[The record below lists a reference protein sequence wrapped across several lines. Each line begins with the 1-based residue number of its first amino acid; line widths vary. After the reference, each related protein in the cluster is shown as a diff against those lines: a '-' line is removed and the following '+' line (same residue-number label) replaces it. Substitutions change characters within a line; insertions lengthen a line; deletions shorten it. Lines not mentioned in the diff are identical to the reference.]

1 MKLSV
6 KLFGG
11 FGIVVSLVVGV
22 GLFAIA
28 EMGAIRTE
36 TELLAGDWLPSIA
49 RLGQINESVNEFRRY
64 ELVHVL
70 STDEAQMRDYVE
82 RMKTAK
88 EKVTRL
94 LAEYEKLVTPDQAEE
109 HAELRKFLELWK
121 SYQGQHEKI
130 AKLSEINQTK
140 AAELA
145 TGESAKLLQQA
156 LASLNKLVAMN
167 TKGGEVSAAKALEE
181 YSSGRIKLLLAI
193 ALCVAAGAALA
204 FFITRNVRGQLG
216 EDPGYLG
223 QVAAEVAGGNL
234 DVAFKPVEGKGGVYA
249 VLIRMVSTL
258 KEKIGEAN
266 QKTEDAASQAQAAR
280 EATAAAEE
288 ATARA
293 ERAKAEGMLQAAVR
307 LEDVAEVISS
317 ASEEL
322 SAQVEQSTRGAE
334 LQTGR
339 VAETATAMEQMNA
352 TVLEVARNASQAAET
367 SEQAK
372 ARAQEG
378 AKAVDE
384 VVREIGTVAKQA
396 EGLKT
401 DMTGLGAQAEAIGRI
416 MGVISDIADQTNLLA
431 LNAAIEAA
439 RAGEAGRGF
448 AVVADEVR
456 KLAEKTMTATK
467 EVGEAIRGIQDGT
480 RSNIASVER
489 TVTLVGKATS
499 IASASGEALRAIV
512 ELVDR
517 STDQVR
523 SIAAASEEQSA
534 ASEEINHSVEDI
546 SRISSET
553 SDAMRQSAQAVAEL
567 AAQAQVLSRLI
578 GELQAEGG
586 GPGGEAL
593 PGRVPAALGM

>member
-11 FGIVVSLVVGV
+11 FGVVVLLVLAV
-22 GLFAIA
+22 GLFAIS
-28 EMGAIRTE
+28 EMGAIRAE
-36 TELLAGDWLPSIA
+36 TDLLAGDWLPSIA
-49 RLGQINESVNEFRRY
+49 RLGQINEAVQQFRRY
-64 ELVHVL
+64 ELVHIL
-70 STDEAQMRDYVE
+70 STEEAQMRAYE
-82 RMKTAK
+82 ARMKEARERA
-88 EKVTRL
+88 EKL
-94 LAEYEKLVTPDQAEE
+94 LAEYGKLVTPDQAEE
-109 HAELRKFLELWK
+109 RAGLDKFLVLWK
-121 SYQGQHEKI
+121 SYLEQHAKI
-130 AKLSEINQTK
+130 AKLSEMNQAK
-140 AAELA
+140 AAEVA
-145 TGESAKLLQQA
+145 TGESAKLIQEA
-156 LASLNKLVAMN
+156 LVTLNALVEMN
-167 TKGGEVSAAKALEE
+167 TKGGERSAAKALDE
-181 YSSGRIKLLLAI
+181 YTSGRGKLLLAI
-193 ALCVAAGAALA
+193 ALCVLAGGALA
-204 FFITRNVRGQLG
+204 FFTARNVRGQLG

-234 DVAFKPVEGKGGVYA
+234 DVAFKPVQGEGGVYA
-249 VLIRMVSTL
+249 VLIRMVATL
-258 KEKIGEAN
+258 KEKIGEAQ
-266 QKTEDAASQAQAAR
+266 QKSEDAEKQAQAAR

-293 ERAKAEGMLQAAVR
+293 ERAKAEGMLQAAAR

-334 LQTGR
+334 VQAGR

-352 TVLEVARNASQAAET
+352 TVLEVARNASQASET
-367 SEQAK
+367 SEQA
-372 ARAQEG
+372 RVQAQDG

-384 VVREIGTVAKQA
+384 VVREIGLVARQA
-396 EGLKT
+396 EELKA
-401 DMTGLGAQAEAIGRI
+401 DMTRLGSQAEAIGRI

-467 EVGEAIRGIQDGT
+467 EVGDAIRGIQDGT
-480 RSNIASVER
+480 RANILSVER
-489 TVTLVGKATS
+489 TVGLVGKATG
-499 IASASGEALRAIV
+499 IASASGEALRSIV
-512 ELVDR
+512 DLVDR

-523 SIAAASEEQSA
+523 SIAAASEQQSA

-567 AAQAQVLSRLI
+567 AAQAQALSRLI

-586 GPGGEAL
+586 GAKALGGRAQ
-593 PGRVPAALGM
+593 AALGA